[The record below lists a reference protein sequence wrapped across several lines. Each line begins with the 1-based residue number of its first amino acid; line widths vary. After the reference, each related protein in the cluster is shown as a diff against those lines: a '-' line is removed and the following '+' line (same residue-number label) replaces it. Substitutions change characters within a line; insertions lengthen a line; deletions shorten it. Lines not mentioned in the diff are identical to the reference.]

1 MSTPTTDAIHATL
14 LQEHGEGQSDRISA
28 GLERVARLWQ
38 DGDGDQAQFEA
49 FCQQHFIS
57 DEADRTRLLDR
68 FEILLTTVHGHLTE
82 IGRDLRRW
90 SDLRGDDFE
99 GLDSLLAT
107 FAPAPDLSDQFYRQ
121 KLAFIALLNFPRPD
135 LATMLAEGDDWSVDE
150 WAAVRVG
157 KAFGPRIPVAVNDL
171 ARELGHKSNHWVASF
186 HVPVGGLVDEDGRKP
201 FEADR
206 KLLAHWLIREEVRSG
221 YAEDHGLEKQRALMW
236 VMKRQ
241 IDGTI
246 PQCVM
251 DGSTATWDPVANTLD
266 GQTCTDPIGPER
278 YERWLDCFT
287 VAKAYDEHHHEHPT
301 AIARKFELAR
311 EMPEAEVEQLLI
323 DLLSAPIRGAI
334 AERVKDA
341 LGRPLEAHDIYFD
354 ELAPSPPVD
363 DLNRMVR
370 ERIGDNIGMQDK
382 LPEILRGLGFPD
394 EDAEFLGT
402 RVQVEIARGS
412 GHAMR
417 PGMPQYAAWLR
428 TNSLPDD
435 LGWDGF
441 DTGMH
446 ELGHN
451 LEQLISTHWVPRP
464 MLRNVPNTACTEA
477 FAFLYQSKAAD
488 VLGVEADPS
497 QPDAWTMDTVQTMLD
512 ACQIAGPALVDLY
525 AWRWLYANPDADAP
539 AFRDA
544 VIDIATDLWDRFYA
558 EYYGEDPY
566 HILAAY
572 QHMVAHPLYLPDY
585 AIGHVQSQLIR
596 THMRTRDLAA
606 ETKRICSIGCFTPD
620 LWTRK
625 AVGSPIS
632 VEPMIKDV
640 EEALSTLSTS
650 VST

>member
-1 MSTPTTDAIHATL
+1 MPTLDIDTIQTTL
-14 LQEHGEGQSDRISA
+14 LEQHGATHQERINT
-28 GLERVARLWQ
+28 GLHHVARLWQ
-38 DGDGDQAQFEA
+38 DSDGDQATFNA
-49 FCQQHFIS
+49 FCEQHFVS
-57 DEADRTRLLDR
+57 DEADLKRLLDR
-68 FEILLTTVHGHLTE
+68 FEIMLTTVHGHLTE

-99 GLDSLLAT
+99 GVDALMAT

-121 KLAFIALLNFPRPD
+121 KLAFIGLLNFPRPD
-135 LATMLAEGDDWSVDE
+135 LTTMLAEGDDWSIDE
-150 WAAVRVG
+150 WAAVRIG
-157 KAFGPRIPVAVNDL
+157 KAFGPRIPVEVNDL
-171 ARELGHKSNHWVASF
+171 ARTLGHSSNHWVSSF
-186 HVPVGGLVDEDGRKP
+186 HVPVGGLIDEDGRKP
-201 FEADR
+201 FDPDR
-206 KLLAHWLIREEVRSG
+206 RLLAHWLIREEVRAG
-221 YAEDHGLEKQRALMW
+221 YAQEQGVATQRALMW

-246 PQCVM
+246 PQAVM
-251 DGSTATWDPVANTLD
+251 DGSLNDWDPVANTLNGSD
-266 GQTCTDPIGPER
+266 AGELLGPVR

-287 VAKAYDEHHHEHPT
+287 VAKALDEHHHEHPT

-311 EMPEAEVEQLLI
+311 EMPEDEVERLLI
-323 DLLSAPIRGAI
+323 DLLSAPVRGVI
-334 AERVKDA
+334 ADRVQAA

-354 ELAPSPPVD
+354 ELSPSPPID

-370 ERIGDNIGMQDK
+370 ERIGDNLGMQKK

-394 EDAEFLGT
+394 EEAEFLGT

-428 TNSLPDD
+428 TNSLDD
-435 LGWDGF
+435 ELGWDGF

-464 MLRNVPNTACTEA
+464 ALRSVPNTACTEA
-477 FAFLYQSKAAD
+477 FAFLYQSKAGD
-488 VLGVEADPS
+488 VLGVETDPNL
-497 QPDAWTMDTVQTMLD
+497 PDAWTMDTIQTMLD

-525 AWRWLYANPDADAP
+525 AWRWLYANPDADAA

-544 VIDIATDLWDRFYA
+544 VISIATDLWDRFYA
-558 EYYGEDPY
+558 EYYGPDPY

-585 AIGHVQSQLIR
+585 AIGHIQSQLIR
-596 THMRTRDLAA
+596 THMRSRDLAA

-640 EEALSTLSTS
+640 EEALSTLSTL
-650 VST
+650 VPH